1 MERCRYDSTKSA
13 RKIIDY
19 LLEDDIDDFS
29 RWLPFI
35 EEFNSEQIE
44 NLLKG
49 ERNYEYP
56 IKNKDI
62 FINLVLKFDNFEA
75 ITLKWYQ
82 KEENYKYLKQLW
94 LKYICIEDIRLML
107 KTDKNDQKQL
117 DLLE

>member
-1 MERCRYDSTKSA
+1 MAS
-13 RKIIDY
+13 
-19 LLEDDIDDFS
+19 
-29 RWLPFI
+29 FI
-35 EEFNSEQIE
+35 EEFNSEQIG

-82 KEENYKYLKQLW
+82 KEENYKYLKQL
-94 LKYICIEDIRLML
+94 
-107 KTDKNDQKQL
+107 
-117 DLLE
+117 